1 MDETV
6 FREILREA
14 VMLDYDAIDN
24 VPEHKFSFK
33 HKRAMK
39 RIFARFERNT
49 NKIKHRE
56 IVKISYDFENKPRLS
71 LKQRVIITTILI
83 LLMTFLVG
91 WMWIVEG
98 LYKIDDNSLKGYT
111 VNHTMLSQVKN
122 QISTDNSVPT
132 HKITEEQMEWLK
144 SKYDLEFL
152 SACSITNEEYGK
164 FILDLVKLNVFSIED
179 VENMYGVMPFNANH
193 KGYLY
198 ALDTKDGK
206 TGYVNPFSGEENYL
220 DNKNLQKGLAVEYL
234 KSEYNRLSEDEY
246 IKMAE
251 DLADKRCEC
260 LSVIEYIFDKGSPK
274 NDNAFDTSNPAVT
287 IQNINY

>member
-1 MDETV
+1 MNETV
-6 FREILREA
+6 FREILGEA

-49 NKIKHRE
+49 NKIKHRD
-56 IVKISYDFENKPRLS
+56 IVKISYEFENKPRLS

-83 LLMTFLVG
+83 LLMAFLVG
-91 WMWIVEG
+91 WMWIAVG
-98 LYKIDDNSLKGYT
+98 LFKIDSKSLKGYT
-111 VNHTMLSQVKN
+111 VNETMLSKVKN

-132 HKITEEQMEWLK
+132 HKITEEQIEWLK

-152 SACSITNEEYGK
+152 SSCSITNEEYGK

-179 VENMYGVMPFNANH
+179 VENMYGIMPFNANH

-198 ALDTKDGK
+198 ALETKDGK
-206 TGYVNPFSGEENYL
+206 TGYVNPFGGEDNYL
-220 DNKNLQKGLAVEYL
+220 DEKSLQNGLTLEYL
-234 KSEYNRLSEDEY
+234 KSEYNGLSEEEY
-246 IKMAE
+246 IKMSE
-251 DLADKRCEC
+251 ELANQRREC
-260 LSVIEYIFDKGSPK
+260 LSVIEDIFDKGSPK
-274 NDNAFDTSNPAVT
+274 NDSDSNITNPAVT